1 MIDGVN
7 GSVAGEVLDALVVA
21 DDLTGAADTAVA
33 FAAAGLPTQVAFAGT
48 STHRVTAVLALD
60 TDSRR
65 HTPDRAADA
74 VTAALRGAPAARL
87 RMKKIDS
94 TLRGNLGAETGAA
107 CDALGCGLAIC
118 APAFPRAGRHTRAG
132 VQWAMG
138 ERVGEVG
145 DCFPGFQVAT
155 LGLEA
160 VRAGRCAEE
169 LLELADRAQLVVVD
183 AETDDDLVEVVRAG
197 AALPQDVLW
206 VGAGGLG
213 AALAAVTSA
222 PSSVGGPPPPLP
234 GPVLAVV
241 GSATPVA
248 AAQAEALVAD
258 GAAEI
263 AVPVEALLEGGAA
276 GWADRVAAALAD
288 GVDVVVTIAHGERIQ
303 PGHGR
308 RVVEALGTTLAP
320 VVVRARPAAVLATGG
335 ETALTLARAVGASGL
350 DVHAELEPGVVR
362 SALTGGPG
370 TTIVTKAGA
379 FGDPGTLVRALGILR
394 TGTPYEQERL

>member
-1 MIDGVN
+1 
-7 GSVAGEVLDALVVA
+7 
-21 DDLTGAADTAVA
+21 
-33 FAAAGLPTQVAFAGT
+33 
-48 STHRVTAVLALD
+48 VLALD

-94 TLRGNLGAETGAA
+94 TLRGNIGAETGAA
-107 CDALGCGLAIC
+107 LDALGCGLAIC
-118 APAFPRAGRHTRAG
+118 APAFPRAGRETREG

-138 ERVGEVG
+138 DRVGEVG
-145 DCFPGFQVAT
+145 DCFPGFRVAP

-160 VRAGRCAEE
+160 LRAGRCAEE
-169 LLELADRAQLVVVD
+169 LLELADRAQVVVVD

-197 AALPQDVLW
+197 AALPRDVLW

-222 PSSVGGPPPPLP
+222 APRSVHGPPAPLS

-241 GSATPVA
+241 GSATAVA
-248 AAQAEALVAD
+248 AAQAEALVAA

-276 GWADRVAAALAD
+276 GWADRAAAALVD
-288 GVDVVVTIAHGERIQ
+288 GRDVVVTITHGERIQ

-320 VVVRARPAAVLATGG
+320 VVVRADPAAVIATGG

-350 DVHAELEPGVVR
+350 DVRDELEPGVVR
-362 SALTGGPG
+362 SALAGGPG